1 MKESELKVFVEGV
14 LRYFGTI
21 TSTPAQVGIPY
32 VKVSDH
38 TIEEITG
45 IIGLTGK
52 RKGGIFITCPR
63 DMVADIVR
71 EYLGRNDPD
80 LTAIKDLAGEMA
92 NTVAGNA
99 SLAFGSD
106 FQISV
111 PVVLVGKPEQIDL
124 PTRVPTYIFPIEWK
138 SYKAYLAVGVE

>member
-1 MKESELKVFVEGV
+1 MKDTELKTFVEGV
-14 LRYFGTI
+14 LRYFTTI
-21 TSTPAQVGIPY
+21 TSTPARVGIPY
-32 VKVSDH
+32 VKAADH
-38 TIEEITG
+38 VVEDITG

-63 DMVADIVR
+63 EMIADIVQ
-71 EYLGRNDPD
+71 EYLGIANPD

-99 SLAFGSD
+99 SLAFGDD

-111 PVVLVGKPEQIDL
+111 PVVLVGKPDQVEL
-124 PTRVPTYIFPIEWK
+124 PTRVPTFIIPIEWK
-138 SYKAYLAVGVE
+138 SYKAFLAVGVE

>member
-14 LRYFGTI
+14 LRYFNTV
-21 TSTPAQVGIPY
+21 TSEPAKVGIPY

-38 TIEEITG
+38 TIEDITG

-63 DMVADIVR
+63 DMVAEIVR
-71 EYLGRNDPD
+71 EYLGQSEPT

-92 NTVAGNA
+92 NTVSGNA

-111 PVVLVGKPEQIDL
+111 PMVLVGKPEQIDL